1 MKIIFD
7 EPIYSLEMLRTM
19 SHTVYNGADIGECLN
34 TGYRIK
40 EGDDESWYKEWLKTA
55 QFTEKMA
62 EKSLTNKHKV
72 SAREAYLRASN
83 YYRTAEFFI
92 HQDPDDP
99 RILELSTASRKC
111 FQKACE
117 LFQPKFEVLEIPY
130 ENTTLPA
137 YFIKADDSSKPRP
150 TIILHTGYDGTGEEM
165 YFDGGAAA
173 VCRGYNCLLFEGP
186 GQGRVIREQKIQFRP
201 DWEAVVTPVVDY
213 LLTRDEV
220 DPDRIALYGFSFGG
234 YLAPRAVAF
243 EHRIQ
248 VCIAN
253 GGIYDYLEPQFASMQ
268 MNREQGMNSIL
279 NSPEEVDR
287 IVYHIM
293 KTNSQVRWAMMDGMW
308 KLGSETPHELFLK
321 ESKYNLIDCVKQI
334 QCQMLIIDS
343 EKDQFFSGQAQKL
356 YDALQSPKKFMLFT
370 VEESAEEHCQYGASS
385 LSHQKI
391 YDWLDKFFGI

>member
-7 EPIYSLEMLRTM
+7 EPIYSLEMLRTL
-19 SHTVYNGADIGECLN
+19 SHTAYNGADIGECLS
-34 TGYRIK
+34 TGYKIK
-40 EGDDESWYKEWLKTA
+40 EGDDENWYREWLKTA
-55 QFTEKMA
+55 QFTEKIA
-62 EKSLTNKHKV
+62 EKSLTNEHKV

-99 RILELSTASRKC
+99 RILELSSKSCEC
-111 FQKACE
+111 FQKAGE

-137 YFIKADDSSKPRP
+137 YFIKVDDSSQPRP
-150 TIILHTGYDGTGEEM
+150 TIVLHTGYDGTGEEM

-173 VCRGYNCLLFEGP
+173 VRRGYNCLLFEGP
-186 GQGRVIREQKIQFRP
+186 GQGRVIREQKIIFRP
-201 DWEAVVTPVVDY
+201 DWEAAVTPVVDY

-279 NSPEEVDR
+279 NSPEEVDK
-287 IVYHIM
+287 IVYDIM
-293 KTNSQVRWAMMDGMW
+293 KTNSQIRWAMMDGMW
-308 KLGSETPHELFLK
+308 KFGADTPHELFLK
-321 ESKYNLIDCVKQI
+321 ESEYNLIDCVDQI
-334 QCQMLIIDS
+334 QCQMLIVDS
-343 EKDQFFSGQAQKL
+343 EKDQFFTDQAKKL

-370 VEESAEEHCQYGASS
+370 EEESAEEHCQYGASS

-391 YDWLDKFFGI
+391 YDWLDMFFEI

>member
-1 MKIIFD
+1 
-7 EPIYSLEMLRTM
+7 M

-40 EGDDESWYKEWLKTA
+40 EGDDESWYREWLKTA
-55 QFTEKMA
+55 QFTEKIA
-62 EKSLTNKHKV
+62 EKSLTKGHNV
-72 SAREAYLRASN
+72 SARDTYLRASN

-99 RILELSTASRKC
+99 RILELSSKSCEC
-111 FQKACE
+111 FQKAGE

-137 YFIKADDSSKPRP
+137 YFIKVDDSSQPRP
-150 TIILHTGYDGTGEEM
+150 TIVLHTGYDGTGEEM

-173 VCRGYNCLLFEGP
+173 VRRGYNCLLFEGP
-186 GQGRVIREQKIQFRP
+186 GQGRVIREQKIIFRP
-201 DWEAVVTPVVDY
+201 DWEAAVTPVVDY

-279 NSPEEVDR
+279 NSPEEVDK
-287 IVYHIM
+287 IVYDIM
-293 KTNSQVRWAMMDGMW
+293 KTNSQIRWAMMDGMW
-308 KLGSETPHELFLK
+308 KFGADTPHELFLK
-321 ESKYNLIDCVKQI
+321 ESEYNLIDCVDQI
-334 QCQMLIIDS
+334 QCQMLIVDS
-343 EKDQFFSGQAQKL
+343 EKDQFFTDQAKKL

-370 VEESAEEHCQYGASS
+370 EEESAEEHCQYGASS

-391 YDWLDKFFGI
+391 YDWLDKFFEI